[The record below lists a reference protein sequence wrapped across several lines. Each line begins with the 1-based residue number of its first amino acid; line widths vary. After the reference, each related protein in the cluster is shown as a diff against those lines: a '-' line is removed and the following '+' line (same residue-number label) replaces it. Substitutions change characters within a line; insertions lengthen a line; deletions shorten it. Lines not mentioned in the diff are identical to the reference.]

1 MLMMSRVCAE
11 FHDSKGV
18 PIFTVTP
25 TRRNT
30 FVMAP
35 EEIREDPLFQ
45 MLVNDGAL
53 TADVTPAERRNL
65 ENDPMAGV
73 TAEGKKPKPK
83 PLRTTSLRIRTRRP
97 KTRTLRALTKLA
109 SPRRRSIML
118 ANSPSRAATTP

>member
-11 FHDSKGV
+11 FHDAKGV

-73 TAEGKKPKPK
+73 TAEGRKPAKAKAPK
-83 PLRTTSLRIRTRRP
+83 SDKGAKTAEAAETLTSDAAADP
-97 KTRTLRALTKLA
+97 DSGA
-109 SPRRRSIML
+109 S
-118 ANSPSRAATTP
+118 A

>member
-11 FHDSKGV
+11 FHDAKGV

-73 TAEGKKPKPK
+73 TAEGKK
-83 PLRTTSLRIRTRRP
+83 LP
-97 KTRTLRALTKLA
+97 KTKAPKADKGAKTAEAAEALA
-109 SPRRRSIML
+109 SD
-118 ANSPSRAATTP
+118 AAADAAADPDSGASA